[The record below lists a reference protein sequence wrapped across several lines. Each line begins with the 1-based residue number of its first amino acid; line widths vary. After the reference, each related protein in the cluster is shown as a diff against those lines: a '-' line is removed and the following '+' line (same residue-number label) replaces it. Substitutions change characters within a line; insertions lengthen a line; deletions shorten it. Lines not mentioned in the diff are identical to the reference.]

1 MAQKDTTIHELS
13 SKLEFNDSSTK
24 KYAEQVRLHP
34 TNKQF
39 WNEQVVQKHDSLTLI

>member
-34 TNKQF
+34 TNKQTILK
-39 WNEQVVQKHDSLTLI
+39 QTGRAKT